1 MIVYFY
7 YKYYYKYLCSHLRQR
22 SAVADF
28 PFKVKDKVK
37 RNYFYILSIMI
48 VQNHHNA
55 LILIVAAFTYFPSF
69 VSILLQIWLTLKYF
83 SIIYIFY

>member
-48 VQNHHNA
+48 VQNHYNA
-55 LILIVAAFTYFPSF
+55 LILIVAAFTFPPLF
-69 VSILLQIWLTLKYF
+69 Q
-83 SIIYIFY
+83 FYCKFDWH